1 MIFEPRVKKAYVEI
15 NNVGVFIYARRERKE
30 NREMVILISIII
42 IIIIIITTTNNDY
55 TAFSAYIQFC

>member
-42 IIIIIITTTNNDY
+42 IITTTTNNDY